1 MNILALYQVYPDK
14 QYSTFDSIP
23 YGAFIEPFYG
33 GDNVHELV
41 LMSDYDF
48 RDRIQNHTKLIVNGR
63 TDLKP
68 LFFKSRKLA
77 EQYVNELLGI

>member
-1 MNILALYQVYPDK
+1 MKILALYQVYPDK
-14 QYSTFDSIP
+14 KYNTFDSIP

-41 LMSDYDF
+41 LMTDYDF
-48 RDRIQNHTKLIVNGR
+48 RDRINNHMTLINNGR

-68 LFFKSRKLA
+68 LFFNSRKLA
-77 EQYVNELLGI
+77 EKYVNELISM